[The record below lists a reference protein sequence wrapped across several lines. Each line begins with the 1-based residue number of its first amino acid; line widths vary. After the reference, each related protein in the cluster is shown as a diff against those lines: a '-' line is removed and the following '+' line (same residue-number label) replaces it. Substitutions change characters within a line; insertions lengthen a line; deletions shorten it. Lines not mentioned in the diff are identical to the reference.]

1 MTPTLAFV
9 EDLTRAAGEILRGR
23 FGMGIQVQ
31 QKSAFDLVTEADIA
45 SETYLVAAI
54 RDQFPKHMIITEES
68 GQWDGDSEFVWYLD
82 PLDGTLNFAH
92 GVPFFSVSVAF
103 SVGGEV
109 QLAGVYNPIQGEFFS
124 AERGKGARL
133 NGDRLEVSQVT
144 ELNQS
149 LLITGFPHDAYEN
162 PENNLDH
169 YAHFLVR
176 THGVLRLGSAALD
189 LCYLAAGRFDG
200 YWEIR
205 INPYDIAA
213 GALMVTEAGGTATNL
228 YGSSAF
234 LSLPTSILAGNPN
247 IYLKLLAYFNR

>member
-9 EDLTRAAGEILRGR
+9 EHLTREAGEILQTR
-23 FGMGIQVQ
+23 FGTHNQVQ
-31 QKSAFDLVTEADIA
+31 QKGTFDLVTEADIA
-45 SETYLVAAI
+45 SETYLVEAI
-54 RDQFPKHMIITEES
+54 REQFPRHMIITEES
-68 GQWDGDSEFVWYLD
+68 GQLEGESEFVWYLD

-109 QLAGVYNPIQGEFFS
+109 QLAGVYNSIQGEFFS

-133 NGDRLEVSQVT
+133 NGEPLAVSQVS
-144 ELNQS
+144 ELDQS

-169 YAHFLVR
+169 YAHFMVR
-176 THGVLRLGSAALD
+176 THGVLRMGSAALD
-189 LCYLAAGRFDG
+189 LCYLAAGRIDG

-205 INPYDIAA
+205 INSYDIAA
-213 GALMVTEAGGTATNL
+213 GALMVTEAGGIATNL
-228 YGSSAF
+228 YGSPAF
-234 LSLPTSILAGNPN
+234 LSSPTSILAGNPF
-247 IYLKLLAYFNR
+247 IYPELLAYFNG